1 MATNSCIGR
10 KDETLQEDIVKAV
23 NMARRRLALL
33 VGNYTYCSVILAP
46 NPPPPFLHMLV
57 RAQNEDDGV
66 ISIMSSLQRQTLLLF
81 MWSK

>member
-10 KDETLQEDIVKAV
+10 KDETIQADIVITV

-33 VGNYTYCSVILAP
+33 VRNYTYCSFILAP
-46 NPPPPFLHMLV
+46 NPPPPFWHMLE

-66 ISIMSSLQRQTLLLF
+66 ISIMSSLQ
-81 MWSK
+81 